1 MSARVVAAFATVTA
15 AFGLAACGASGS
27 AENMNGSDAGKITVY
42 TCVSD
47 TTIQPVIEAFEAAHE
62 GTSVELYRAPTGDLN
77 ARIAGDVRA
86 GGLEVDVVWAC
97 DPLTMADYTDQGL
110 VGGWVPETE
119 VAEQLRTDDYV
130 GAHVLYMLAVT
141 REGVEPPRSWS
152 DLAGG
157 RYGAVAVPDPSFA
170 ASALGTLGYF
180 ADQPDYGIGFYADL
194 EQNGGVQVS
203 TPNDVVSGVAEGVY
217 DAGVTIANA
226 AYAAHDDGAPIQV
239 TWPEPGAVAVYGPV
253 ALAREAAEN
262 DAAKDFIT
270 FVTSREGQSVVGESG
285 SYPTLEGVAGP
296 TVPDGASVVH
306 PDWTSLAA
314 QKDDLLTEY
323 QRIFG
328 G

>member
-1 MSARVVAAFATVTA
+1 MDGRGLWGPVALMASLV
-15 AFGLAACGASGS
+15 LAACGGA
-27 AENMNGSDAGKITVY
+27 DAGIEAKGQTVTVY

-47 TTIQPVIEAFEAAHE
+47 TTIQPVIDAFEAAHE
-62 GTSVELYRAPTGDLN
+62 GTSVKLYRAPTGDLN

-86 GGLEVDVVWAC
+86 GGLEADVVWTC

-119 VAEQLRTDDYV
+119 VPEELRTDDYV
-130 GAHVLYMLAVT
+130 GVHVLYMLAVT
-141 REGVEPPRSWS
+141 GDELEPPRSWS
-152 DLAGG
+152 DLTGE
-157 RYGAVAVPDPSFA
+157 RYDTVAVPDPSFA

-180 ADQPDYGIGFYADL
+180 ADQPDYGIDFYADL
-194 EQNGGVQVS
+194 KENGGVQVS

-217 DAGVTIANA
+217 DAGVTIANS
-226 AYAAHDDGAPIQV
+226 AYAAHDDGAPIQI

-253 ALAREAAEN
+253 ALAREAADN
-262 DAAKDFIT
+262 DAAKDFVS

-285 SYPTLEGVAGP
+285 SYPTLEGVPGP
-296 TVPDGASVVH
+296 TVPDGATVVH
-306 PDWTSLAA
+306 PDWASLAA